1 MTHHSF
7 GMLLLPFLY
16 ADFALVIAQAPG
28 VEILFSSQIQNG
40 SQIKCFEVF
49 EPFFPPSAFAL
60 NLRGQLLL
68 GLESASFNALNR
80 GNVMTIPIIV
90 GGEKQVVIPNPLGN
104 HVYRLRKP

>member
-1 MTHHSF
+1 MESRRFNDTS
-7 GMLLLPFLY
+7 LLRHVASSILY

-68 GLESASFNALNR
+68 GLAKS
-80 GNVMTIPIIV
+80 
-90 GGEKQVVIPNPLGN
+90 
-104 HVYRLRKP
+104 